1 MFATHQFVAFG
12 DVRYKVIRPFA
23 SWPASLNIGVF
34 SKGTTDSK
42 GNLHVCQ
49 RADPPIIVFDRNGKF
64 VRSIGNGR
72 DMDSHGIWITPDD
85 RVFVV
90 DRDAHQLICF
100 SPEGKQLFAIGEP
113 ERPCFNAPFSHPT
126 DVVVAPSGDIYVADG
141 YGNSVV
147 HRFSSDGKL
156 KKTWGG
162 CGSGPGQFAT
172 PHGINVLRDGRILV
186 GDRENNRLQVFDAD
200 GSYLTEW
207 RGFYKP
213 MDIYVDSRQKIY
225 VTDQRPRVTA
235 LNSQGEILGASKPAL
250 AVPHGITGD
259 MDGNIFIIESRDI
272 HDITKLEPIR

>member
-1 MFATHQFVAFG
+1 
-12 DVRYKVIRPFA
+12 
-23 SWPASLNIGVF
+23 
-34 SKGTTDSK
+34 
-42 GNLHVCQ
+42 
-49 RADPPIIVFDRNGKF
+49 
-64 VRSIGNGR
+64 
-72 DMDSHGIWITPDD
+72 
-85 RVFVV
+85 
-90 DRDAHQLICF
+90 
-100 SPEGKQLFAIGEP
+100 
-113 ERPCFNAPFSHPT
+113 
-126 DVVVAPSGDIYVADG
+126 
-141 YGNSVV
+141 
-147 HRFSSDGKL
+147 KL

-207 RGFYKP
+207 HGFYKP